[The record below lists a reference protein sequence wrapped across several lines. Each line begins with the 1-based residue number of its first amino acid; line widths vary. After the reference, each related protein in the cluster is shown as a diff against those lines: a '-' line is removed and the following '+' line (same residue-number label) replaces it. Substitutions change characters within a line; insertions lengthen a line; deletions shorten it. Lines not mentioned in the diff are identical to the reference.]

1 MGKIQVFEEEEKKDN
16 EIFTQ
21 MRQPQDE
28 NEIEEENKFSQKDLD
43 DRLIEAFYLSL
54 IESVADTMLPMEP
67 SNFQKEHLN
76 SYVEV

>member
-28 NEIEEENKFSQKDLD
+28 NEIEENKFSQKDLD